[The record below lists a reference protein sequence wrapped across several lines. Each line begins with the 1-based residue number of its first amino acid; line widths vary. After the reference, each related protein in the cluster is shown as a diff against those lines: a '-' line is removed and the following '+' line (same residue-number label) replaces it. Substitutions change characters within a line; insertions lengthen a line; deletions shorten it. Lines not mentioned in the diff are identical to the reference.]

1 MTGVK
6 SSYAV
11 GDLWSSEVAKDWC
24 IATDDRDGEVDCV
37 LNDTN
42 LPLELVGESYYLNT
56 VGSYTITYSATD
68 AAGNTRTR
76 DLTITISESTDLNSI
91 DYTGFGDYYTSLN
104 SSTDVVTDLAKLLR
118 NTISYVS
125 YGDARYVYATY
136 DDGSQA
142 IMYDVPTSASY
153 GKVPATGTAG
163 WGDGGKITGDGYSIS
178 INREHVWAC
187 NDMRIMPVGGAQTV
201 STYPKYTLL
210 TGSFD
215 YRPQNT
221 NKGHYT
227 DLHNLWNA
235 LAGPNGT
242 HSDHFYGEENGSSV
256 GTYLNNG
263 IFYPG
268 DEWKGDVARILFYMT
283 LMYPHLTLVERGD
296 ANAYEG
302 STFYGYL
309 EDLMRWNL
317 EDPVS
322 DVEVRRNNTIYANQN
337 NRNPFVDFYDYGFA
351 ELLFEQGDPNI
362 LDS

>member
-37 LNDTN
+37 LDDTS
-42 LPLELVGESYYLNT
+42 LPLELVEGSYYLNT
-56 VGSYTITYSATD
+56 VGSYTITYYATD
-68 AAGNTRTR
+68 AAGNTNTR
-76 DLTITISESTDLNSI
+76 DLIITVSDSTDLYSI

-104 SSTDVVTDLAKLLR
+104 SSMDVVTDLAGLLR
-118 NTISYVS
+118 NSIQYVS

-136 DDGSQA
+136 ADGSQA
-142 IMYDVPTSASY
+142 VMYDVPTSSSY
-153 GKVPATGTAG
+153 GKVPATGISG
-163 WGDGGKITGDGYSIS
+163 WGNGGSISGDGYSVT

-187 NDMRIMPVGGAQTV
+187 NDMRIMPITGAQTINRY
-201 STYPKYTLL
+201 TGFTLL
-210 TGSFD
+210 SGSFD
-215 YRPQNT
+215 YRPDNN

-235 LAGPNGT
+235 LAGPNSS
-242 HSDHFYGEENGSSV
+242 HSDHFYGEENGTSV
-256 GTYLNNG
+256 STYLKNE

-268 DEWKGDVARILFYMT
+268 DEWRGDVARILFYMT

-296 ANAYEG
+296 TNAYEG
-302 STFYGYL
+302 SIYYGYL
-309 EDLMRWNL
+309 DVLLRWND

-322 DVEVRRNNTIYANQN
+322 DVEIRRNQTIFETQK
-337 NRNPFVDFYDYGFA
+337 NRNPFVDFYDQGFA
-351 ELLFEQGDPNI
+351 DKLFELGDPNV
-362 LDS
+362 LDN